1 MKTRHTVSAFVD
13 LYGRDATVD
22 AALRGGFR
30 TVVVGPLEQPSD
42 VRARLASPADARVRV
57 LVAGALT
64 KGLRGEEIA
73 DVGLLVKAGAAVL
86 SNGGVPLKNAR
97 VLRHVLEYAG
107 RMGVPVMLR
116 AADPD
121 LEAGG
126 IVREGPRASWLG
138 LPSVPPEAEEIGIAT
153 VAALVRRTGT
163 AVHLTHLWSARGV
176 EALRRARAEGL
187 PITASTTTHHLVLSD
202 ERIDATAYAGVCRFV
217 PPLGD
222 DLDRSALVEALRD
235 GTIDAVAT
243 DHKEIPLHLQ
253 DRELEIAEP
262 GARGLETAYALVLAA
277 TGDPA
282 LAARVLSAGPARV
295 LGLTVSETID
305 VDPDAEWDVGPD
317 TLGGPPYNT
326 PLFGARLRGRA
337 V

>member
-1 MKTRHTVSAFVD
+1 MARVNVPAFVD
-13 LYGRDATVD
+13 LHGRDATVD

-30 TVVVGPLEQPSD
+30 VVVVGPLEQPSD
-42 VRARLASPADARVRV
+42 VRAQLLSHTDARVRF

-64 KGLRGEEIA
+64 KGLRGDEIA
-73 DVGLLVKAGAAVL
+73 ELGLLVRAGATVL

-107 RMGVPVMLR
+107 RTGVPVMLR

-126 IVREGPRASWLG
+126 VVREGPRASWLG
-138 LPSVPPEAEEIGIAT
+138 LPAVPPEAEEIGITT

-187 PITASTTTHHLVLSD
+187 PITASTTPHHLALSD
-202 ERIDATAYAGVCRFV
+202 DLIDATAYAGVCRFT

-222 DLDRSALVEALRD
+222 AADRRALIDALRD

-243 DHKEIPLHLQ
+243 DHKLVPLHLQ
-253 DRELEIAEP
+253 DREIEIAEP
-262 GARGLETAYALVLAA
+262 GTRGLETAFALVLGAV
-277 TGDPA
+277 GDA
-282 LAARVLSAGPARV
+282 ELAVRLLSTGPARV
-295 LGLTVSETID
+295 LGLAVADTVEIDATLDWD
-305 VDPDAEWDVGPD
+305 VDADS
-317 TLGGPPYNT
+317 LGGPPYNT
-326 PLFGARLRGRA
+326 PLFGARLRGR
-337 V
+337 VV